1 MTGSRAERIAEQ
13 RHAQIIE
20 QLHRV
25 NIGLESLNAAMDR
38 MTRLQA
44 ETNGRLDGVVRQFV
58 EAWQQLR
65 QQEQPRQPRATR
77 RLRSGGDH
85 HS

>member
-1 MTGSRAERIAEQ
+1 LRSGLTNTSGAERIAEQ
-13 RHAQIIE
+13 RHAEIIE

-44 ETNGRLDGVVRQFV
+44 ETNGRLDGVVRHFV

-65 QQEQPRQPRATR
+65 QQERPRC
-77 RLRSGGDH
+77 
-85 HS
+85 